1 LYYQYL
7 KTATKVRIINYLVV
21 IAVTGVMSEA
31 MNGPGQH
38 SSSLIIVLI
47 RVAAI
52 FAIWRWSPDE
62 PKK

>member
-1 LYYQYL
+1 MFL
-7 KTATKVRIINYLVV
+7 RIILKIFLCIVV

-31 MNGPGQH
+31 MNGHGQH

-52 FAIWRWSPDE
+52 FAIWRWSPDK